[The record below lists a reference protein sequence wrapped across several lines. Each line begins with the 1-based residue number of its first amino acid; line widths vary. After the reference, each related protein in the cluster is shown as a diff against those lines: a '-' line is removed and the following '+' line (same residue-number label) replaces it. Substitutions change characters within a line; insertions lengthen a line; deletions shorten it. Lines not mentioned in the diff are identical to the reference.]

1 MANSSPHLGLLLI
14 PVLALIPLGCAS
26 TSASDASPFV
36 RTQHALVIAHRGGAM
51 EAPENTLAAVAH
63 AAESGATWAEI
74 DVHLTSDGIPVLM
87 HDHTFDR
94 TTSGKGAVAD
104 TSLADLRLLTA
115 GRPRFPLDA
124 VARINAE
131 NQLVPEFGDR
141 FADELIPTLDEALAT
156 ARVHLMIEL
165 KAPVKPDAR
174 LALVQAVIAR
184 VRAHRAVSR
193 VAIASFDM
201 GLLAHA
207 RELAPEI
214 PRIGLVDNVK
224 NLAPMLELEVSVL
237 AAWHGLAKEAL
248 ALRDAARAGT
258 TAANSANAPAVWAWT
273 IFSPSRATDLD
284 ALGVDGIITDAP
296 GAVSRALSQP
306 AAIQVPGS

>member
-1 MANSSPHLGLLLI
+1 MANRPSYLRLHLILI
-14 PVLALIPLGCAS
+14 LALIPLGCAS

-36 RTQHALVIAHRGGAM
+36 RTRHALVIAHRGGAL
-51 EAPENTLAAVAH
+51 EAPENTLAAIAH
-63 AAESGATWAEI
+63 AAKSGATWAEI
-74 DVHLTSDGIPVLM
+74 DVHLSADGVPVLM
-87 HDHTFDR
+87 HDHTCDR

-115 GRPRFPLDA
+115 GRPRFALDA
-124 VARINAE
+124 VARITAE

-141 FADELIPTLDEALAT
+141 FANETIPTLDEAIAV

-165 KAPVKPDAR
+165 KSPARPDAR
-174 LALVQAVIAR
+174 LALVEAVVAR
-184 VRAHRAVSR
+184 IRAHRAVSR

-214 PRIGLVDNVK
+214 PRIGLVDNAK
-224 NLAPMLELEVSVL
+224 NLAPMLALEVSVL

-248 ALRDAARAGT
+248 ALRDAARAGSS
-258 TAANSANAPAVWAWT
+258 AANSANAPAIWAWT
-273 IFSPSRATDLD
+273 IYSPSRAAELD

-296 GAVSRALSQP
+296 GAVAHALSQP
-306 AAIQVPGS
+306 TLLPVPGS